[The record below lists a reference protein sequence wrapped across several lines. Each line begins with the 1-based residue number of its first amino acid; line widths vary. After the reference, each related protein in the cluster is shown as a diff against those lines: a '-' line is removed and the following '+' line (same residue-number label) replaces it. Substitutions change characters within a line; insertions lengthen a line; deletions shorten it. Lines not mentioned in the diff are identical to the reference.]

1 MKPWLSVI
9 VPTLN
14 EESALAATLERA
26 ARPGVELVV
35 VDGGSEDETTTVARR
50 YAHAVLVGDR
60 GRASQMN
67 AGAAAAQGDVLLFL
81 HADTLLP
88 ADYAQRV
95 RAALDDP
102 RVVSGRFDVRLDAR
116 GAGYVLIAVLI
127 SARSRLTRVA
137 TGDQAIFVRR
147 DVFRRVGGYPPIPL
161 MEDIALS
168 RALKR
173 AGRVACL
180 RSVVTTSARRWQ
192 QHGPVRTTLLMWSL
206 RLLYYAGVSPHL
218 LRRAYPHPTNEQ
230 PRDRVKSASASTSE
244 P

>member
-1 MKPWLSVI
+1 MKPWLSII

-14 EESALAATLERA
+14 EASALAATLERA

-35 VDGGSEDETTTVARR
+35 VDGGSQDETAAVACG
-50 YAHAVLVGDR
+50 YADSVLVGDR

-67 AGAAAAQGDVLLFL
+67 AGAAVARGDVLLFL
-81 HADTLLP
+81 HADTRLP
-88 ADYAQRV
+88 PDYAQQV

-102 RVVSGRFDVRLDAR
+102 RVVGGRFDIRLDAP
-116 GAGYVLIAVLI
+116 GAGYALIGVLIN
-127 SARSRLTRVA
+127 ARSRLTGVA

-168 RALKR
+168 RTLKR
-173 AGRVACL
+173 TGRVACL
-180 RSVVTTSARRWQ
+180 RSVVITSARRWQ
-192 QHGPVRTTLLMWSL
+192 EHGPIRTTVLMWSL

-218 LRRAYPHPTNEQ
+218 LRRAYPDTANGGPL
-230 PRDRVKSASASTSE
+230 DRV
-244 P
+244 